1 MKIISAWLKRL
12 IMFGGIFVVLLLVM
26 DLNNRMVHMIQL
38 RGELEA
44 EQERLAELQAIKTDL
59 DRKIDE
65 ANSEDAVAAWARQEN
80 WLQKDGDFV
89 VVIVPDGSYEAE
101 AEETFDKPA
110 EEYENWDA
118 WKLWLTF
125 KE

>member
-1 MKIISAWLKRL
+1 MKSLTAWLKRV

-44 EQERLAELQAIKTDL
+44 EQVRLAELEAIKANL

-65 ANSEDAVAAWARQEN
+65 ANSDEAVAAWARQEN

-89 VVIVPDGSYEAE
+89 VVIVPDGSFEVEEEA
-101 AEETFDKPA
+101 PA
-110 EEYENWDA
+110 ETTTEEYDNWDA